1 MLNLCYFNDVIWD
14 NYHLNIMFSD
24 QSDAVETDQSIYS
37 TASPD
42 RKGTPP
48 SGKSRPKVSKNTP
61 GQPPPPPPP
70 RTEYL

>member
-14 NYHLNIMFSD
+14 NYHLNIIFSD

-48 SGKSRPKVSKNTP
+48 SSGKPRPKVSKNTHAP
-61 GQPPPPPPP
+61 RLPPS
-70 RTEYL
+70 